1 MSQRLPGL
9 RRMVRPGAGIE
20 GQDPRGPGDSLRR
33 DGDLTEKDAMAGIKK
48 EGWKKVIRDFRSYA
62 PTVDEL
68 VDQELRRLPVSE
80 SGCRLD
86 LSSPPIAAALKRYRE
101 MERIPKE
108 TPTFDLLRERFERW
122 YIREKVIED
131 RRRLEEKMKKTPDTE

>member
-1 MSQRLPGL
+1 
-9 RRMVRPGAGIE
+9 
-20 GQDPRGPGDSLRR
+20 
-33 DGDLTEKDAMAGIKK
+33 MAGIKK
-48 EGWKKVIRDFRSYA
+48 KGLEKVIRDFRSYA

-68 VDQELRRLPVSE
+68 VDQELRRLPVSP
-80 SGCRLD
+80 SGTRLD

-101 MERIPKE
+101 MEGIPKA